1 MKTITKRLIARSVII
16 TDTSYNML
24 FCNNLTWEEY
34 NSRDE
39 DKDSALPMNNKR
51 SIAIFAVLGII
62 LFYWYS
68 DFSQQINHTSNE
80 KNQKQVEIK
89 LQHIANRTT

>member
-51 SIAIFAVLGII
+51 FIAIFAVLGII

-80 KNQKQVEIK
+80 KNQK
-89 LQHIANRTT
+89 